1 VDGFVVVGGATIYGP
16 ACAGRVL
23 DELARAFGFIVGDS
37 EERGQL
43 IIRVVP
49 G

>member
-1 VDGFVVVGGATIYGP
+1 MVGGATLYGP
-16 ACAGRVL
+16 VRAGRVL
-23 DELARAFGFIVGDS
+23 DELAWAFGFIVGDS
-37 EERGQL
+37 EKRGQL